1 VRNRQRWKRRGRE
14 RGEHVLPGRSAKSSH
29 FGGTLGL
36 SGGIWRSVSTERDI
50 VPENVRVVVVVVVA
64 FVLVELVVVA
74 NHCCG
79 SQNKEMGEQALC

>member
-1 VRNRQRWKRRGRE
+1 MRNRQRWKRRGRE
-14 RGEHVLPGRSAKSSH
+14 RGEHVLPGRGAKSSH
-29 FGGTLGL
+29 F
-36 SGGIWRSVSTERDI
+36 GGIWRSVSTERDI